1 MPRCR
6 AYTKGTRLSKRT
18 VHYYLIPGDE
28 RSPNTFGGWAASFS
42 KHRSLLIGV
51 GLVKHKYIFSFSAVV
66 VQVFKPQLFTFSS
79 QVLTL
84 LKFLSIFFFFRTQIR
99 IFREERSKNK
109 NKTKSPEKKKKGYSS
124 KLSYV
129 HQKGNLYRSVQRV

>member
-84 LKFLSIFFFFRTQIR
+84 LKFLSIFFFSYT
-99 IFREERSKNK
+99 NK
-109 NKTKSPEKKKKGYSS
+109 NLSRGTVQKQKQNKKPREKKKGYSS